1 MSTTVPA
8 ASAAS
13 TARMVAGIT
22 TRRIVLAATAASAS
36 LVALAACGAPASTG
50 GSADTRYAA
59 PKRVIFAKTQA
70 TEIKDNAWR
79 DAFKQ
84 AEKAINVIPE
94 LVVEPATGFYEKRQA
109 EYAAGSANADIT
121 INALNQFLPMGL
133 KGMLVDLNPLVKR
146 DKVDTSQYYKADYES
161 WLWKG
166 KLYGLTLQ
174 AGGEAVM
181 YNRSLFQAKG
191 VKLPH
196 KDWTYDEFLQA
207 CQRLNDPANGVYAVH
222 VQQNVVQ
229 YMMGTFMRNFG
240 GKVLTEARDKAI
252 YADDANSVRGAEL
265 NVDLHTKHQVAWTA
279 ELLKNVPTGSTPMRS
294 KLAAMEIN
302 GITEAVNIRP
312 SIGAEHLD
320 YAPPPK
326 GPNGMQV
333 ARVAGNAW
341 SIQTRSKEHDA
352 SWRLLKWLHTK
363 EGMLGPQLA
372 ALAWPP
378 LVWAAESPQWQAD
391 FKGTKIKDV
400 TDVWTKAGHNQV
412 VIPEGDQA
420 LQLMN
425 QPIARALAGQ
435 VSVREALKEG
445 QDKVNAVFA
454 QRPADWKM

>member
-1 MSTTVPA
+1 
-8 ASAAS
+8 
-13 TARMVAGIT
+13 
-22 TRRIVLAATAASAS
+22 
-36 LVALAACGAPASTG
+36 
-50 GSADTRYAA
+50 
-59 PKRVIFAKTQA
+59 
-70 TEIKDNAWR
+70 
-79 DAFKQ
+79 
-84 AEKAINVIPE
+84 
-94 LVVEPATGFYEKRQA
+94 
-109 EYAAGSANADIT
+109 
-121 INALNQFLPMGL
+121 
-133 KGMLVDLNPLVKR
+133 
-146 DKVDTSQYYKADYES
+146 
-161 WLWKG
+161 
-166 KLYGLTLQ
+166 
-174 AGGEAVM
+174 VM

-252 YADDANSVRGAEL
+252 YADDSNSIRGAEL

-279 ELLKNVPTGSTPMRS
+279 ELLKNVPSGSTPMRS

-326 GPNGMQV
+326 GPNGAQV

-341 SIQTRSKEHDA
+341 SIQTLSKEG
-352 SWRLLKWLHTK
+352 L
-363 EGMLGPQLA
+363 LGPQLA

-435 VSVREALKEG
+435 VSIREALKEG

-454 QRPADWKM
+454 QRPADWKMS